1 METPH
6 MAPAIYLPEKP
17 LKKAAVLINPNCG
30 KGDTRFAF
38 QPAPLSYS
46 RKISFILKSSSK
58 IKLSK
63 IKLLPFNWVWI
74 FCYLER
80 ITH

>member
-1 METPH
+1 METTH

-17 LKKAAVLINPNCG
+17 LREATVLINPNCG

-38 QPAPLSYS
+38 QPAPLSYGH
-46 RKISFILKSSSK
+46 KISFIPKLSSK

-74 FCYLER
+74 RCHLEKKA
-80 ITH
+80 H

>member
-1 METPH
+1 METTH

-17 LKKAAVLINPNCG
+17 LKKATVLINPNCG

-38 QPAPLSYS
+38 HPAPLSYS
-46 RKISFILKSSSK
+46 HKISFILKSSSK

-63 IKLLPFNWVWI
+63 IKPLPFNVV
-74 FCYLER
+74 
-80 ITH
+80 